1 MSTLSTTMG
10 KDQVSRA
17 SLPERLAKALFVKF
31 LSKIEHGQLVVHDGR
46 EVMTF
51 GRKSRLSARITV
63 QDRRFYGK
71 VVLGGSV
78 GAGEAYIDHLWD
90 TSDLVMVVRIIAR
103 NVDLLNNFEKRYGW
117 VFQPYHLLMHRRNRN
132 SKKGSRRNISSHYDL
147 GNDLYRSFLDSRM
160 MYSSAIYPDQSSD
173 LEQASAHKL
182 DLICRRL
189 DLQPD
194 DQVIEIGSGWGGFAI
209 HAAANYGCRV
219 TTTTISEAQYQ
230 EARARIQ
237 AAGLADRINL
247 VKKDYR
253 ELTGSYDKLVS
264 IEMIEAV
271 GHHFLPGYFATCG
284 RLLKENGRMLIQ
296 AITINDQ
303 SYNRYV
309 RSVDFIQRHVFPGGS
324 LVSNRI
330 MLDLIAQHTDMVVR
344 GLHDFGSDYARTI
357 GAWQEEFNH
366 SWESLETRGYDDR
379 FRRLWNFYLAYC
391 RGGFLERTISVVHL
405 VADKPK
411 YGLKE
416 P

>member
-1 MSTLSTTMG
+1 MSTLSTTMA
-10 KDQVSRA
+10 KDQVTRA

-31 LSKIEHGQLVVHDGR
+31 LKKIEHGQLVVHDGS

-51 GRKSRLSARITV
+51 GTKSHLRARITV
-63 QDRRFYGK
+63 QDRRFYAK
-71 VVLGGSV
+71 VLLGGSV

-103 NVDLLNNFEKRYGW
+103 NIDLLNNFEKRYGW

-173 LEQASAHKL
+173 LEQASVHKL
-182 DLICRRL
+182 DRICRRL
-189 DLQPD
+189 ELQPD
-194 DQVIEIGSGWGGFAI
+194 DHVIEIGSGWGGFAI

-230 EARARIQ
+230 EAEARIG
-237 AAGLADRINL
+237 AAGLADRITL

-253 ELTGSYDKLVS
+253 DLTGSYDKLVS

-271 GHHFLPGYFATCG
+271 GHPYLPGYFATCS
-284 RLLKENGRMLIQ
+284 RLLKEHGRMLIQ

-330 MLDLIAQHTDMVVR
+330 MLNLIARHTNMVVR
-344 GLHDFGSDYARTI
+344 GLHDFGNDYAKTI
-357 GAWQEEFNH
+357 GAWQERFNR
-366 SWESLETRGYDDR
+366 SWESLESMGYDDR

-391 RGGFLERTISVVHL
+391 RGGFHERTISVVHL
-405 VADKPK
+405 VADKPGH
-411 YGLKE
+411 GLKE
-416 P
+416 S